1 MRETTGTQ
9 RADDRSGT
17 EGRSSSARGHIGLIV
32 LFSIGFGLVLG
43 LVLDLLVFGGGREP
57 VITGCALLSL
67 AIGCAML
74 AALSAGRTN
83 QPQGWAILPAVC
95 FGVTGAAIVIFRPS
109 NHVLG
114 LLGWVWPILLAVL
127 VVWMFRGSRRSLHNW
142 SRRALLYPA
151 FVLLALV
158 AVGGAYETVAEAAT
172 SNKPPSGG
180 RTYLVAGHSLYLR
193 CVGSGSPAVILFNGL
208 GERTPIWAWVQ
219 GDVAR
224 QTRVCVFDRAGQG
237 WSGKGVGRQDAHQ
250 LSADVQGLL
259 AAANVPGPYVLAGH
273 SVGGTYA
280 LAYAMD
286 YPKDVA
292 GVALIDSAT
301 PYQFDLPWYPGFYSM
316 WRRVSALLPTLA
328 RAGLA
333 RVTVGMIGS
342 GSLPADARR
351 QARAFASSPR
361 ELSADR
367 DEFAGLRTVFSQ
379 VKALTSLGGKPLFV
393 LTADAGQQSGWF
405 AAQNRLATLS
415 TNSVH
420 QTTHGATHEALVAER
435 NYAAVTARAINA
447 VVRSI
452 RSRAS

>member
-1 MRETTGTQ
+1 ML
-9 RADDRSGT
+9 AVL
-17 EGRSSSARGHIGLIV
+17 SAR
-32 LFSIGFGLVLG
+32 
-43 LVLDLLVFGGGREP
+43 
-57 VITGCALLSL
+57 
-67 AIGCAML
+67 
-74 AALSAGRTN
+74 RTN
-83 QPQGWAILPAVC
+83 QPQHWARVPAIS
-95 FGVTGAAIVIFRPS
+95 FGVAGAAILILRPS

-114 LLGWVWPILLAVL
+114 LLGWVWPILLLVL
-127 VVWMFRGSRRSLHNW
+127 VVWMFRGSRRSLRSW

-151 FVLLALV
+151 FVLLSLV
-158 AVGGAYETVAEAAT
+158 ALGGAFETVVEAAT

-208 GERTPIWAWVQ
+208 GERTPSWAWVQ

-224 QTRVCVFDRAGQG
+224 QTRVCVFDRAGQR

-250 LSADVQGLL
+250 LSADLRGLL

-301 PYQFDLPWYPGFYSM
+301 PYQFDLPSYPGFYSM
-316 WRRVSALLPTLA
+316 WRRVSALLPTFA
-328 RAGLA
+328 RAGIA
-333 RVTVGMIGS
+333 RLSVGMTGFS
-342 GSLPADARR
+342 SLPSDARR

-361 ELSADR
+361 ELRADR
-367 DEFAGLRTVFSQ
+367 DEFAELRTVFRQ
-379 VKALTSLGGKPLFV
+379 VKSLTSLRGKPLFV
-393 LTADAGQQSGWF
+393 LTADLGQQSGWL

-420 QTTHGATHEALVAER
+420 QTTHGATHEALLEDR
-435 NYAAVTARAINA
+435 NYAAVTGRAIDW

-452 RSRAS
+452 TPRAS